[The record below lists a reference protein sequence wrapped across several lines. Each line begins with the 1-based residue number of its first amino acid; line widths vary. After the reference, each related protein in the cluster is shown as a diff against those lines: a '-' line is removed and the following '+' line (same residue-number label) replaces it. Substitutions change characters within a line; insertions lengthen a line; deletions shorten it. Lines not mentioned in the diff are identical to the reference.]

1 MNRKSNFKK
10 ITRFLKR
17 KKKKKAKNLRARRKK
32 NMVKKEINTWVNL
45 NKQTDKILT
54 K

>member
-17 KKKKKAKNLRARRKK
+17 KKKAKNLRARRKK